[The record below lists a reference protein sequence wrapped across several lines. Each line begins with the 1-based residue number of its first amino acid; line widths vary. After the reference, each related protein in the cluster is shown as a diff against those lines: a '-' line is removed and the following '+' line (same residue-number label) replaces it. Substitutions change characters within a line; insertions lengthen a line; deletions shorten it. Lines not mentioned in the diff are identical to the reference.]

1 MLRWKSEEGNM
12 IEKNVFNAHQKTVRQ
27 LSEKLNEPE
36 WLLNYRLNALKT
48 IDQLEPPKIERVDY
62 LKWDLWSVPKVQKQ
76 MNEGNKWSFAK
87 EEQTHSLSD
96 DGVLVLDFEHAVSNH
111 EDLFKKIYK
120 KSDFIQQDNL
130 FNAFTMAFLTDSLF
144 VYIPENLHADKPLE
158 LSFILN
164 NKTSQVSNRQVL
176 IYAAANSSI
185 EIIEKYFS
193 RENEME
199 PKVNIFIQ
207 IMADVGAKVQY
218 SALDQFGKHTTAFIQ
233 RAARTKKDAVV
244 NWALGAMNSGNVIEN
259 VYVNL
264 DGQGSSSD
272 VKTVAITHDNQVQG
286 ININVTNIGSN
297 TVGNIFQHG
306 VALDKSTL
314 SFNGVGH
321 ILRDSKN
328 SDAQQESRVL
338 MLSDDARA
346 DANPILLIDEYEVQA
361 GHAASV
367 SRVDQEQLYYLM
379 SRGLEQKQAEKLM
392 IRGFLGIVLSEI
404 SLEEVRQE
412 LIDTIER
419 KLAQYGN

>member
-1 MLRWKSEEGNM
+1 MLQRKSEERNM
-12 IEKNVFNAHQKTVRQ
+12 IEKNVFNAHQKTVKQ
-27 LSEKLNEPE
+27 LSEKLDEPN
-36 WLLNYRLNALKT
+36 WLLNYRLKALQI
-48 IDQLEPPKIERVDY
+48 IDKLEPPKIERVDY
-62 LKWDLWSVPKVQKQ
+62 SKWNLWSTPKAQEQ
-76 MNEGNKWSFAK
+76 IIEGNKWKLANEK
-87 EEQTHSLSD
+87 KAYSLSND
-96 DGVLVLDFEHAVSNH
+96 EILVLDFEQAVLNH
-111 EDLFKKIYK
+111 ENLFKKVYE

-144 VYIPENLHADKPLE
+144 VYIPENLHVDIPLE

-164 NKTSQVSNRQVL
+164 NKFTQISNRQVL

-185 EIIEKYFS
+185 EIIEKYS
-193 RENEME
+193 SVENEKE
-199 PKVNIFIQ
+199 NKANIFVQ
-207 IMADVGAKVQY
+207 IIADVGAKVQY
-218 SALDQFGKHTTAFIQ
+218 SSLDRFGKNTTAFIQ
-233 RAARTKKDAVV
+233 RAAKTKKDAVI
-244 NWALGAMNSGNVIEN
+244 NWALGAMNDGNVIEN

-272 VKTVAITHDNQVQG
+272 VKTVAITYDDQVQG

-314 SFNGVGH
+314 SFNGIGH

-338 MLSDDARA
+338 MLSDNARA

-379 SRGLEQKQAEKLM
+379 SRGLEQKQAEKFM

-404 SLEEVRQE
+404 SIKEVRQE

-419 KLAQYGN
+419 KLAQYDN